1 MLSMKTLRVAIVT
14 MGSALLLGPGLV
26 VAQMHRLDGM
36 TPTDALVYA
45 QETLPTAM
53 MGARALELPGD
64 AATQDGT
71 GNTDI
76 VVAPRRAIDGGDGVY
91 LRIDLE
97 GAQFVAAP
105 ELIIY
110 SAVPDGGGDRT
121 ATTATADSPLSSG
134 GANSSFAVIEVGQNV
149 DAGGLIGARI
159 ANNATGG
166 ELGLTVSSGRVMAT
180 ISAYTDPDDALD
192 EVGARSAFAGSNTL
206 IQLVSGVNV
215 TIKAAADPIASVAT
229 GFVRF
234 AGGAGTARLG
244 WLGIEESLTGA
255 DGIMGSGVRSA
266 TTGLQLEQGGVI
278 AGGATGPED
287 EQGNPTWVYTG
298 TATFNVMG
306 NLDIGAFN
314 IKLENNDFDPVTD
327 ENAAT
332 CDGGVEGMVDQ
343 GDLFGDDDMPLIGEE
358 GELPMGADSAMTMA
372 LAPDVYLLC
381 VNVDV
386 TGPMSNMNAI
396 PKGDYSAAAYLRRDA
411 MVNTPSHMVGEGD
424 LASIDRDGASV
435 EIPYLT
441 TSEKHN
447 QRIIVVNRGTRPV
460 TITGITF
467 TSEDGVD
474 VELTDPVQTAL
485 DSGLLVVPAQ
495 SSWVARSEDVITFTS
510 EGARRT
516 AATINFFS
524 TRGALSVA
532 TTQVNISDGST
543 DTVVY
548 DVLGR

>member
-1 MLSMKTLRVAIVT
+1 
-14 MGSALLLGPGLV
+14 MGSALLLGPALV
-26 VAQMHRLDGM
+26 AAQMHRLDGM

-45 QETLPTAM
+45 QETLPTAV

-64 AATQDGT
+64 ADPQDGT

-76 VVAPRRAIDGGDGVY
+76 VVAPRRAIGGGDGVY

-110 SAVPDGGGDRT
+110 SAVPDDGSARTVTT
-121 ATTATADSPLSSG
+121 ATTASPLSSG
-134 GANSSFAVIEVGQNV
+134 GANSSFAVIEIGQDVG
-149 DAGGLIGARI
+149 AGGLVGARI
-159 ANNATGG
+159 AANTAGG
-166 ELGLTVSSGRVMAT
+166 ELGLTVASGRVTAT
-180 ISAYTDPDDALD
+180 ITAYTDPDDALD
-192 EVGARSAFAGSNTL
+192 EVGARGTFAGSNTL
-206 IQLVSGVNV
+206 IQLASGVNV
-215 TIKAAADPIASVAT
+215 TIKAAADPVASVAT

-244 WLGIEESLTGA
+244 WLGIQESLTGA
-255 DGIMGSGVRSA
+255 DGMASGVRDA
-266 TTGLQLEQGGVI
+266 TTGIQLVQGGVI
-278 AGGATGPED
+278 AGTAGTDDQGQATFD
-287 EQGNPTWVYTG
+287 YSG
-298 TATFNVMG
+298 TATFSVMG

-314 IKLENNDFDPVTD
+314 IKMENDDFNPATD
-327 ENAAT
+327 DNAAM
-332 CDGGVEGMVDQ
+332 CDGGVENMVDQ
-343 GDLFGDDDMPLIGEE
+343 GDLVDAENMPLIGEE
-358 GELPMGADSAMTMA
+358 GELPMGVESAMTMA

-386 TGPMSNMNAI
+386 TGPMSNMAAI
-396 PKGDYSAAAYLRRDA
+396 PKGDYSATAYLKRDA
-411 MVNTPSHMVGEGD
+411 MVNTPTLTVGEGD

-447 QRIIVVNRGTRPV
+447 QRIIVVNRGSRPV
-460 TITGITF
+460 PITGITF

-474 VELTDPVQTAL
+474 VELTDTVQTAL
-485 DSGLLVVPAQ
+485 DSGLLAVPAQ

-524 TRGALSVA
+524 TKDSLSVA

-548 DVLGR
+548 NVEGR